1 LDCQAAVDQSPR
13 IAVLYDGFFRVYR
26 EDVFT
31 TKDTARRSR
40 NQSRKDVFTTKVTK
54 DTKGSDDQI
63 SELRA
68 LRDLRGELD
77 FLIAGDYLVNKTN

>member
-1 LDCQAAVDQSPR
+1 MDSLALKCLKT
-13 IAVLYDGFFRVYR
+13 VLPLYH

-31 TKDTARRSR
+31 TKDT
-40 NQSRKDVFTTKVTK
+40 
-54 DTKGSDDQI
+54 KGSDDKI

-77 FLIAGDYLVNKTN
+77 FLIVRDYRGEPNKMNVTNYPHKNLMNQKQQLISSSQ

>member
-1 LDCQAAVDQSPR
+1 MDSSALKCLEK
-13 IAVLYDGFFRVYR
+13 IFRVYC

-31 TKDTARRSR
+31 TKDT
-40 NQSRKDVFTTKVTK
+40 
-54 DTKGSDDQI
+54 KGSDDKI

-77 FLIAGDYLVNKTN
+77 FLIVRDYRGEQNKMNVTHVPHKNLKNQKNARLISSSQ